1 VENDSHDRAVNLTER
16 DAKNEDRPTF
26 STMPQS
32 KSQTSPR
39 LGVILVL
46 LDYGGKL
53 IACGCDEIVIEWT

>member
-1 VENDSHDRAVNLTER
+1 
-16 DAKNEDRPTF
+16 
-26 STMPQS
+26 MPQS

-53 IACGCDEIVIEWT
+53 IACACDEIVVEWT